1 MVIIYQQLELKSIVD
16 QAHGK
21 ASAIHTLYHT
31 YKIDNIISS
40 LKIRKQRQILIPI
53 QDDIA
58 FKW

>member
-1 MVIIYQQLELKSIVD
+1 MVIIYPQLELKSVVD

-21 ASAIHTLYHT
+21 ASAMHTLYHA

-40 LKIRKQRQILIPI
+40 LRKQRQILIPI

-58 FKW
+58 FK